1 MAGIIAPIL
10 MALQGFYPLVL
21 AAFASIWAKVLAQG
35 FMERLVAFL
44 TFQGLHILAAKST
57 NKLDDQLLVDA
68 AVAYYGKNPW
78 LEDDRNVLALAAPM
92 AKLAVP
98 APVAA
103 PTSPVLGDAAAEATL
118 VLPKADTG
126 LPEAPSGSQ
135 EASELK
141 ELR

>member
-1 MAGIIAPIL
+1 MASIL
-10 MALQGFYPLVL
+10 LALQGVYPLIL

-57 NKLDDQLLVDA
+57 NQLDDQLLVDA

-78 LEDDRNVLALAAPM
+78 LEDDRNVL
-92 AKLAVP
+92 KLSVP

-103 PTSPVLGDAAAEATL
+103 PASPVLGDSAAGATL
-118 VLPKADTG
+118 VLPKASTPV
-126 LPEAPSGSQ
+126 PEAARGSQ
-135 EASELK
+135 EASELR
-141 ELR
+141 ELRR